1 MSAVA
6 PPSSFGLAS
15 RVIPRSKLVG
25 FTRLLCFGSRDSGCS
40 GVLGSLESGFA
51 RGLAVRLR
59 ISGVSGAF
67 SDVLVVL
74 PLRVSFRSRAA
85 VLIQKGCEPRWTVWD
100 LSHPLASARALRFP
114 RNICAV
120 VPAFFR
126 PGRRVSDM
134 EGSAESDGRRTGS
147 PPSLSGV
154 YGERAAGNAASGVFR
169 AVGGG
174 CRQQH
179 DCAARAYTVGGL
191 LR

>member
-1 MSAVA
+1 MA
-6 PPSSFGLAS
+6 PPSSFGFVS

-85 VLIQKGCEPRWTVWD
+85 VSIQKGCEPRWTAWN

-114 RNICAV
+114 RKYLRRCARV
-120 VPAFFR
+120 LSSGQARFR
-126 PGRRVSDM
+126 YGRQR
-134 EGSAESDGRRTGS
+134 GIRRSTDRFS
-147 PPSLSGV
+147 PVFVRGLW
-154 YGERAAGNAASGVFR
+154 RARS
-169 AVGGG
+169 
-174 CRQQH
+174 RQ
-179 DCAARAYTVGGL
+179 CSKRCF
-191 LR
+191 